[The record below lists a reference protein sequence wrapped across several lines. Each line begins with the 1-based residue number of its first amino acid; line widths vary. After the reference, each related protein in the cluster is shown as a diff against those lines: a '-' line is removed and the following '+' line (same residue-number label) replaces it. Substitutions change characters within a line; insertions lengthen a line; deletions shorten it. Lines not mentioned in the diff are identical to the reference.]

1 MNRNNPLIISDEAL
15 GMKVFRYPSSEADNR
30 YFRQRIFDFLS
41 SPQTKTF
48 SQFMF
53 EAVWERNENGYSL
66 KYCEYNERA
75 QKVNLDPY
83 FYEWMKRTIRKA
95 EAELALLNS
104 EQNVQVSDTTGDDQ
118 RKEP

>member
-1 MNRNNPLIISDEAL
+1 MNRDNPLIISDEAL

-41 SPQTKTF
+41 GPQTETF

-53 EAVWERNENGYSL
+53 EAVWERNERGFTL
-66 KYCEYNERA
+66 KYCDFNERA

-95 EAELALLNS
+95 ESELALLNC
-104 EQNVQVSDTTGDDQ
+104 EQNAQVSDTIGDDQ